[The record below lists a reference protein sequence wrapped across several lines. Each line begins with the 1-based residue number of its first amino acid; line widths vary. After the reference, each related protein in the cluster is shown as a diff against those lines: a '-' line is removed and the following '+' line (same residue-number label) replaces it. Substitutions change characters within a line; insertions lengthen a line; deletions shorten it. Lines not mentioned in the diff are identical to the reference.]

1 MKPLHFLISLCFSMV
16 SLVAFPQQLKFNT
29 YTSANGL
36 SQNRGIC
43 MAQDKLGYLWMGT
56 QDGLNRFNGKDF
68 VAYYKGN
75 VKRGSLPANYIEAL
89 YYDSLN
95 NWLWIGTPSGLCI
108 YNCKADSFYNAAHY
122 FPAADTLN
130 GLLIRSI
137 VAGRNPG
144 EVIVLTHSEGLFICN
159 TQLLKHQQFF
169 QQPATKNC
177 TEAAVVWN
185 KEIMVVANKTLYRLA
200 DTAKIVLANPIL
212 DEVKQIMRWQNKLCI
227 VSARN
232 GLMMIED
239 LSNPVIMPINVGS
252 KEADCIA
259 LDKNNNLW
267 LGTHDAGVIIIEP
280 VQQKILYSFT
290 GATNQYEWP
299 KSFILCFFNDRQNN
313 MWVGSKGGGFSINT
327 SDKNQ
332 FGLIQNAGVEFG
344 KIPNNNTTTIFKPSG
359 NLLYTGILQQGLQ
372 VYNVATKKIASFVNA
387 ASTPSNTIYCITASA
402 NNAVWLATH
411 GGLYNF
417 SLATKKFTHY
427 IDSGVVASLSGEFV
441 YKLKGFDSLLY
452 SSGRGTVFF
461 NLKNKKFNLFKS
473 YDDTKG
479 NFLNLVL
486 NCADEDDAG
495 NIWMGTNGHGL
506 VKYNLATG
514 KIEIIEEV
522 KIFSKAIYA
531 LYNDNGNLWVANSNG
546 LIVYDLYRKKIT
558 KTFTIANGM
567 PGNAITSIE
576 KDAAG
581 NFWCGSNVGLIK
593 IDGPTN
599 RVTLVKASAGLPSNE
614 FNIDCSTPD
623 SLGNLYFGGFN
634 GVSFFNPSK
643 FTINQF
649 SPSSLIESIK
659 ISNTEIALA
668 EGISYAT
675 EIRLSH
681 LQNSITLE
689 YGVTNFV
696 NHDECLYKYRM
707 YGVDDNWVDAGNR
720 TIVNY
725 AGLKPGKYIF
735 QLQSCNSSG
744 IWSSTITELAIVI
757 APAFWQT
764 WWFKLLVFFLAA
776 VVVILIVNRRIQNIR
791 NRSAI
796 KQKISE
802 TEMAALRA
810 QMNPHFM
817 FNCINSIDAF
827 IYNNDKYNATL
838 YLNKFAKLL
847 RNILDSSRQNTVL
860 LSKDVDTLQLYLELE
875 ELRHENKFSSKITVQ
890 QELLQS
896 DYKVPPLIIQ
906 PFVENA
912 ILHGLK
918 NKAGNEGFLNI
929 SIKKA
934 DNTIQYTIEDN
945 GIGRQAAKLITQT
958 KQSSYGMD
966 MSIERIKLFNY
977 ETIASLKID
986 DLEGHGK
993 PIGTKITVHLKIK

>member
-1 MKPLHFLISLCFSMV
+1 ML
-16 SLVAFPQQLKFNT
+16 
-29 YTSANGL
+29 
-36 SQNRGIC
+36 
-43 MAQDKLGYLWMGT
+43 QDET
-56 QDGLNRFNGKDF
+56 
-68 VAYYKGN
+68 
-75 VKRGSLPANYIEAL
+75 
-89 YYDSLN
+89 
-95 NWLWIGTPSGLCI
+95 
-108 YNCKADSFYNAAHY
+108 
-122 FPAADTLN
+122 
-130 GLLIRSI
+130 
-137 VAGRNPG
+137 PG
-144 EVIVLTHSEGLFICN
+144 EVIVLTYSEGLFICN
-159 TQLLKHQQFF
+159 TQSLKHQQFF
-169 QQPATKNC
+169 QQPATKNR

-185 KEIMVVANKTLYRLA
+185 KEIFVVANKTLYSLY
-200 DTAKIVLANPIL
+200 DTAKIKLANPML
-212 DEVKQIMRWQNKLCI
+212 DEVQQIMMWQDKLCI
-227 VSARN
+227 VSAKN
-232 GLMMIED
+232 GLMMID
-239 LSNPVIMPINVGS
+239 DFAKPVIMPINAGS
-252 KEADCIA
+252 KDADCIA

-280 VQQKILYSFT
+280 GQQKILYSFT
-290 GATNQYEWP
+290 SAINQYEWP
-299 KSFILCFFNDRQNN
+299 KSFILSLFKDRQNN
-313 MWVGSKGGGFSINT
+313 MWIGSKGGGFSININ
-327 SDKNQ
+327 DKNQ
-332 FGLIQNAGVEFG
+332 FGLIQKTVVEFG
-344 KIPNNNTTTIFKPSG
+344 KIPSNNASTIFKPPG

-372 VYNVATKKIASFVNA
+372 VYNVATKKIACFVNP
-387 ASTPSNTIYCITASA
+387 ASTASNIIYGITASS

-411 GGLYNF
+411 AGLYNF
-417 SLATKKFTHY
+417 NQVTKKFTHY

-452 SSGRGTVFF
+452 SSAHGTVFF
-461 NLKNKKFNLFKS
+461 NLTNKKFSVFKS
-473 YDDTKG
+473 YIDTKG

-486 NCADEDDAG
+486 NCVDEDDAG
-495 NIWMGTNGHGL
+495 NIWMGSNGHGL
-506 VKYNLATG
+506 VKYSIATG

-522 KIFSKAIYA
+522 KTFSKAIYA
-531 LYNDNGNLWVANSNG
+531 LYNDNGNLWVATSNG
-546 LIVYDLYRKKIT
+546 LMIYDLYHNKII
-558 KTFTIANGM
+558 KTFSIANGM
-567 PGNAITSIE
+567 PGNAIASIE

-593 IDGPTN
+593 IDGHTN
-599 RVTLVKASAGLPSNE
+599 RVTLIKASAGLPSNE
-614 FNIDCSTPD
+614 FNIDCSASD

-649 SPSSLIESIK
+649 SPAPVIESIK
-659 ISNTEIALA
+659 ISNVEIQFVENIGYASKIWL
-668 EGISYAT
+668 SY
-675 EIRLSH
+675 
-681 LQNSITLE
+681 LQNFITLE
-689 YGVTNFV
+689 YGVINFV

-707 YGVDDNWVDAGNR
+707 TGVDENWVDAGNR

-744 IWSSTITELAIVI
+744 IWSSTITELAIYI
-757 APAFWQT
+757 TPAFWQT
-764 WWFKLLVFFLAA
+764 WWFLLLIIFLAA
-776 VVVILIVNRRIQNIR
+776 VVVILIVNRRIQNIKD
-791 NRSAI
+791 RSAI

-918 NKAGNEGFLNI
+918 NKTGNDGILII
-929 SIKKA
+929 SIKKV
-934 DNTIQYTIEDN
+934 DDSIQYTIEDN
-945 GIGRQAAKLITQT
+945 GIGREAAKLITQT

-966 MSIERIKLFNY
+966 MSIERIKLFNN
-977 ETIASLKID
+977 ETTASLKID
-986 DLEGHGK
+986 DINEPGM
-993 PIGTKITVHLKIK
+993 PRGTKITVNLKIN

>member
-1 MKPLHFLISLCFSMV
+1 MKPLHFLISLCLLMA
-16 SLVAFPQQLKFNT
+16 SLVAFPQQLKFST

-43 MAQDKLGYLWMGT
+43 MAQDRLGYLWMGT

-68 VAYYKGN
+68 VTFFKGN
-75 VKRGSLPANYIEAL
+75 VQRGNLPANYIAAL

-95 NWLWIGTPSGLCI
+95 NWLWVGTSSGLCI
-108 YNCKADSFYNAAHY
+108 YNCRADSFYSAAHY

-169 QQPATKNC
+169 QQPATKNR

-185 KEIMVVANKTLYRLA
+185 KEILVVANKTLYRLG
-200 DTAKIVLANPIL
+200 DTAKIMLANPML
-212 DEVKQIMRWQNKLCI
+212 DEVQQIMMWQNKLCI
-227 VSARN
+227 VSAKN
-232 GLMMIED
+232 GLMMID
-239 LSNPVIMPINVGS
+239 DFAKPVLMPIDVGS
-252 KEADCIA
+252 KDADCIA

-280 VQQKILYSFT
+280 GMQKILYSFT
-290 GATNQYEWP
+290 TAINQYEWP
-299 KSFILCFFNDRQNN
+299 KSFILSIFKDRQNN
-313 MWVGSKGGGFSINT
+313 MWIGSKGGGFSANIN
-327 SDKNQ
+327 DRNQ
-332 FGLIQNAGVEFG
+332 FGLIQKPVVAFG
-344 KIPNNNTTTIFKPSG
+344 KMPSNNASTIFKPAG

-372 VYNVATKKIASFVNA
+372 VYNVATKQIAYFVNP
-387 ASTPSNTIYCITASA
+387 ASTASNTIYGIAASS

-411 GGLYNF
+411 SGLYNF
-417 SLATKKFTHY
+417 NQETKKFTHY

-441 YKLKGFDSLLY
+441 YKLKRFDSLLY
-452 SSGRGTVFF
+452 SSGRGTVYF
-461 NLKNKKFNLFKS
+461 NLNNKKFSVFKS
-473 YDDTKG
+473 YIDTKG

-506 VKYNLATG
+506 VKYNVATG
-514 KIEIIEEV
+514 KIEIIEEI
-522 KIFSKAIYA
+522 KSFSKAIYA

-546 LIVYDLYRKKIT
+546 LIVYDLYHNKIIR
-558 KTFTIANGM
+558 TFSIANGM
-567 PGNAITSIE
+567 PGNAIASVE

-593 IDGPTN
+593 IDGQTN
-599 RVTLVKASAGLPSNE
+599 SVTLIKASAGLPSNE
-614 FNIDCSTPD
+614 FNIDCSTSD

-643 FTINQF
+643 FSINQF
-649 SPSSLIESIK
+649 SPAPVIESIK
-659 ISNTEIALA
+659 ISNIEMYLAESISYVTEI
-668 EGISYAT
+668 G
-675 EIRLSH
+675 LSH
-681 LQNSITLE
+681 LQNFITLQ
-689 YGVTNFV
+689 YGVTNFID
-696 NHDECLYKYRM
+696 HEECLYKYRLD
-707 YGVDDNWVDAGNR
+707 GVDENWVDAGNR

-725 AGLKPGKYIF
+725 AGLKPGKYLF
-735 QLQSCNSSG
+735 QLQSSNSRG
-744 IWSSTITELAIVI
+744 IWSSAITKLTIVI

-764 WWFKLLVFFLAA
+764 WWFILLIIFLAA
-776 VVVILIVNRRIQNIR
+776 VAVILIVNRRIQNIKD
-791 NRSAI
+791 RSAI
-796 KQKISE
+796 KQKISD

-847 RNILDSSRQNTVL
+847 RNILDSSKQNTVL
-860 LSKDVDTLQLYLELE
+860 LSKDVDTLQLYIELE

-890 QELLQS
+890 PALMQS

-918 NKAGNEGFLNI
+918 NKTGNNGILVI
-929 SIKKA
+929 TIKKVG
-934 DNTIQYTIEDN
+934 DTIQYTIEDN
-945 GIGRQAAKLITQT
+945 GIGREAAKLITQT

-966 MSIERIKLFNY
+966 MGIDRIKLFNN
-977 ETIASLKID
+977 ETAASLKIE
-986 DLEGHGK
+986 DLNEHGM
-993 PIGTKITVHLKIK
+993 PTGTKITVNLKIS

>member
-1 MKPLHFLISLCFSMV
+1 M
-16 SLVAFPQQLKFNT
+16 
-29 YTSANGL
+29 
-36 SQNRGIC
+36 
-43 MAQDKLGYLWMGT
+43 
-56 QDGLNRFNGKDF
+56 
-68 VAYYKGN
+68 
-75 VKRGSLPANYIEAL
+75 
-89 YYDSLN
+89 
-95 NWLWIGTPSGLCI
+95 
-108 YNCKADSFYNAAHY
+108 
-122 FPAADTLN
+122 
-130 GLLIRSI
+130 LIRSI

-144 EVIVLTHSEGLFICN
+144 EVIVLTYSEGLFICN
-159 TQLLKHQQFF
+159 TQSLKHQQFF
-169 QQPATKNC
+169 QQPATKNR

-185 KEIMVVANKTLYRLA
+185 KEIFVVANKTLYSLY
-200 DTAKIVLANPIL
+200 DTAKIKLANPML
-212 DEVKQIMRWQNKLCI
+212 DEVQQIMMWQDKLCI
-227 VSARN
+227 VSAKN
-232 GLMMIED
+232 GLMMID
-239 LSNPVIMPINVGS
+239 DFAKPVIMPINAGS
-252 KEADCIA
+252 KDADCIA

-280 VQQKILYSFT
+280 GQQKILYSFT
-290 GATNQYEWP
+290 SAINQYEWP
-299 KSFILCFFNDRQNN
+299 KSFILSLFKDRQNN
-313 MWVGSKGGGFSINT
+313 MWIGSKGGGFSININ
-327 SDKNQ
+327 DKNQ
-332 FGLIQNAGVEFG
+332 FGLIQKTVVEFG
-344 KIPNNNTTTIFKPSG
+344 KIPSNNASTIFKPPG

-372 VYNVATKKIASFVNA
+372 VYNVATKKIACFVNP
-387 ASTPSNTIYCITASA
+387 ASTASNIIYGITASS

-411 GGLYNF
+411 AGLYNF
-417 SLATKKFTHY
+417 NQVTKKFTHY

-452 SSGRGTVFF
+452 SSAHGTVFF
-461 NLKNKKFNLFKS
+461 NLTNKKFSVFKS
-473 YDDTKG
+473 YVDTKG

-486 NCADEDDAG
+486 NCVDEDDAG
-495 NIWMGTNGHGL
+495 NIWMGSNGHGL
-506 VKYNLATG
+506 VKYSIATG

-522 KIFSKAIYA
+522 KTFSKAIYA
-531 LYNDNGNLWVANSNG
+531 LYNDNGNLWVATSNG
-546 LIVYDLYRKKIT
+546 LMIYDLYHNKII
-558 KTFTIANGM
+558 KTFSIANGM
-567 PGNAITSIE
+567 PGNAIASIE

-593 IDGPTN
+593 IDGHTN
-599 RVTLVKASAGLPSNE
+599 RVTLIKASAGLPSNE
-614 FNIDCSTPD
+614 FNIDCSASD

-649 SPSSLIESIK
+649 SPAPVIESIK
-659 ISNTEIALA
+659 ISNVEIQFVENIGYASKIWL
-668 EGISYAT
+668 SY
-675 EIRLSH
+675 
-681 LQNSITLE
+681 LQNFITLE
-689 YGVTNFV
+689 YGVINFV

-707 YGVDDNWVDAGNR
+707 TGVDENWVDAGNR

-744 IWSSTITELAIVI
+744 IWSSTITELAIYI
-757 APAFWQT
+757 TPAFWQT
-764 WWFKLLVFFLAA
+764 WWFLLLIIFLAA
-776 VVVILIVNRRIQNIR
+776 VVVILIVNRRIQNIKD
-791 NRSAI
+791 RSAI

-847 RNILDSSRQNTVL
+847 RNILDSSKQNTVL

-875 ELRHENKFSSKITVQ
+875 ELRHENKFTSKITVQ
-890 QELLQS
+890 SALLQS

-918 NKAGNEGFLNI
+918 NKPGNDGFLFI
-929 SIKKA
+929 GIKKV
-934 DNTIQYTIEDN
+934 DDTIQYTIEDN

-966 MSIERIKLFNY
+966 MSIDRIKLFNN
-977 ETIASLKID
+977 ETAASLKIE
-986 DLEGHGK
+986 DLNEHGM
-993 PIGTKITVHLKIK
+993 PTGTKITVNLKIS

>member
-1 MKPLHFLISLCFSMV
+1 MKPLHFLMSLCFLIA
-16 SLVAFPQQLKFNT
+16 SLVAFPQQLKFST

-75 VKRGSLPANYIEAL
+75 VKRGSLPANFIEAL

-95 NWLWIGTPSGLCI
+95 NWLWIGTSSGLSI
-108 YNCKADSFYNAAHY
+108 YNCRADSFYSATHY

-130 GLLIRSI
+130 GLWIRSI

-144 EVIVLTHSEGLFICN
+144 EVVVLTYSEGLFICN
-159 TQLLKHQQFF
+159 TKLLKHQQFF
-169 QQPATKNC
+169 QQPAIKNR

-185 KEIMVVANKTLYRLA
+185 KEIVVVANKSLYRLA
-200 DTAKIVLANPIL
+200 DTAKIILVNPML
-212 DEVKQIMRWQNKLCI
+212 DEVKQIMMWQNKLCI
-227 VSARN
+227 ASAKN
-232 GLMMIED
+232 GLMLIED
-239 LSNPVIMPINVGS
+239 LANPVIMPINVDS

-259 LDKNNNLW
+259 LDKNDNLW
-267 LGTHDAGVIIIEP
+267 LGTHDAGIIIIEP
-280 VQQKILYSFT
+280 GKQKILYSFKS
-290 GATNQYEWP
+290 ATNQYEWP
-299 KSFILCFFNDRQNN
+299 KSFILSLFKDRQNN
-313 MWVGSKGGGFSINT
+313 MWIGSKGGGFSININ
-327 SDKNQ
+327 DKNQ
-332 FGLIQNAGVEFG
+332 FGLIQKIVTDYG
-344 KIPNNNTTTIFKPSG
+344 KIPSNNTSTIFKSSD

-372 VYNVATKKIASFVNA
+372 VYNITTKKIAYFINT
-387 ASTPSNTIYCITASA
+387 ASTASNTIYGITASA

-417 SLATKKFTHY
+417 SQVTKKFTHY
-427 IDSGVVASLSGEFV
+427 IDSGVIASLSGEFV

-452 SSGRGTVFF
+452 SSARGTVFF
-461 NLKNKKFNLFKS
+461 NLKNKKFSIFKN
-473 YDDTKG
+473 YNDTKG
-479 NFLNLVL
+479 YFLNLVL
-486 NCADEDDAG
+486 NCADEDDEG
-495 NIWMGTNGHGL
+495 NVWMGTNGHGV
-506 VKYNLATG
+506 VKYHIATG
-514 KIEIIEEV
+514 KIEVIEDVER
-522 KIFSKAIYA
+522 FSKVIFA
-531 LYNDNGNLWVANSNG
+531 LYNDKGNLWIASSNG
-546 LIVYDLYRKKIT
+546 LIVYDIHRNKII
-558 KTFTIANGM
+558 KTFTIGNGM
-567 PGNAITSIE
+567 PGNAIASIE

-581 NFWCGSNVGLIK
+581 NFWCGSSVGLIK
-593 IDGPTN
+593 IDSQAN
-599 RVTLVKASAGLPSNE
+599 RITHIKASAGLPSNE
-614 FNIDCSTPD
+614 FNIDCSTAD

-643 FTINQF
+643 FSINQF
-649 SPSSLIESIK
+649 SPPPLIESVK
-659 ISNTEIALA
+659 ISNVEIQFA
-668 EGISYAT
+668 ESISYASK
-675 EIRLSH
+675 IWLSY
-681 LQNSITLE
+681 LQNFITLE

-707 YGVDDNWVDAGNR
+707 TGVDENWVDAGNR

-744 IWSSTITELAIVI
+744 IWSSIITELTIII

-764 WWFKLLVFFLAA
+764 WWFILLVVFLAA
-776 VVVILIVNRRIQNIR
+776 VVVFLIVNRRIQNIR

-847 RNILDSSRQNTVL
+847 RNILDSSKQNTVL

-875 ELRHENKFSSKITVQ
+875 ELRHENKFTSKITVQ
-890 QELLQS
+890 HELLQS

-912 ILHGLK
+912 ILHGIK
-918 NKAGNEGFLNI
+918 NKAGNDGFLNI

-934 DNTIQYTIEDN
+934 DDTIQYTIEDN

-966 MSIERIKLFNY
+966 MSIERIKLFNN
-977 ETIASLKID
+977 ETAASLKIE
-986 DLEGHGK
+986 DLNEQGK
-993 PIGTKITVHLKIK
+993 QTGTKITVNLKIN